1 MFEQTIIPCSKHLIG
16 EDLQARIQSYLDE
29 AVRLQS
35 LSFNTLKN
43 YQSSARK
50 YLSWC
55 LANHLIAVPATTET
69 AEKYVKFLMRGSWSK
84 SSVETNLRGSLV
96 FLHQA
101 AGLEYSLPKI
111 VMMNIRGGTRTG
123 ALKHAKQSNPIVW
136 NDIERFIQEVDYFDY
151 SDMVGLVGIMV
162 AYDSA
167 CRIEEALSLRLDDME
182 IQDDGS
188 AVIKLAKSK
197 QDQNRVG
204 TIKYLSKTTTGHV
217 IRFHQTFG
225 LRGPWLI
232 CKQSEKYNKEG
243 ANDFGFTYQGWCY
256 HFERFALKHN
266 IPSDT
271 TTHAMRIGFA
281 NDARASEK
289 ISDVDAA
296 SYIGWQ
302 GQSALERYRYYTRK
316 MGVKNGAAAKMA
328 AILGH

>member
-1 MFEQTIIPCSKHLIG
+1 MFEPTIIPCSSHLIS
-16 EDLQARIQSYLDE
+16 EALQVFIRRYLDE
-29 AVRLQS
+29 AMRLQS

-43 YQSSARK
+43 YQSSAKK

-55 LANHLIAVPATTET
+55 AANHLVAVPAATDT

-84 SSVETNLRGSLV
+84 STVEANLRGSIV

-101 AGLEYSLPKI
+101 AGIDYSLPKI

-123 ALKHAKQSNPIVW
+123 ALKHAKQSEPIVW
-136 NDIERFIQEVDYFDY
+136 DDIKRFMSEVDYFDY

-162 AYDSA
+162 AYDTA

-182 IQDDGS
+182 IQEDGS

-232 CKQSEKYNKEG
+232 CKQSEKHNKEG

-266 IPSDT
+266 IPEDT

-328 AILGH
+328 NILGH